1 MLAGITSSRSLAAPR
16 WAQPTWAV
24 GSQTASQDPGKKV
37 KNVTFFYLRTN
48 CFCDNY
54 YL

>member
-1 MLAGITSSRSLAAPR
+1 MLAGITSSRSLAAPS

-37 KNVTFFYLRTN
+37 KNVTFFL
-48 CFCDNY
+48 FKDK
-54 YL
+54 LFL